1 VITPNEETELAEL
14 LERLVEFA
22 WHEAIAQVVG
32 LARSNGIAPAR
43 LEDAAKRSWGE
54 FQQLFGKAVET
65 AEVLD
70 AALLKALQG
79 FIQGVKDNGDAT
91 KATQSA
97 LDRVE
102 QVRRQLDRGQSPAWK
117 DWVALT
123 KLKAAKASDA
133 LLEPVRVSAA
143 AQDRHPRLHADVKR
157 AITLVF
163 DLAARALD
171 LYQEQKRELGV
182 IDFVDQ
188 ESYALQLLG
197 QKEVTERLSSDLDLV
212 LIDEFQDT
220 SPIQLAI
227 FLRLAEAV
235 RRNVWVGDQKQAI
248 YGFRGTDPALM
259 DAAIAEILE
268 GEEPE
273 TLRKS
278 YRSRP
283 GLVKFTSALFA
294 PPFALQG
301 ISEVRVKL
309 DPVKETEPEDLA
321 HFIECWV
328 LRSKNAGQDAASMAA
343 ATKALLEDK
352 SVRVRDRSNGQTR
365 PVQPGD
371 VAILC
376 HSNALC
382 LNVAEELAAL
392 GIRPVLPRPGL
403 LSTLEGHATLA
414 ALRLWVDGRDAL
426 AAAEL
431 ARLIDFAG
439 REDEWLRTI
448 LQTPGDKA
456 FANIPLV
463 AGIAQQRESQPN
475 LGVVRV
481 FDTVVQCI
489 GLLELCCRW
498 GDAEARLANVEA
510 LRAHAV
516 NYVAACATE
525 GMGCT
530 TAGLVAYFGK
540 LAKNEVD
547 GQGVNK
553 DEHAVVVSTWHGAKG
568 LEWPIVVLFPGSRRD
583 PATRALGVSVQTDQA
598 KPKLSDPLAGRRIR
612 FWPNPYAA
620 NNNKMP
626 FHDRLA
632 EHPASSQARQQA
644 EREDL
649 RLLYVGWTRAR
660 DRIVLAGREGRI
672 VGDLLQLFR
681 DKNGPLVSEPT
692 GSQLDWAGL
701 HVDVMIRTAEP
712 LPAKTVT
719 PEPGTSYVATGPR
732 EHPRAFVQPSAM
744 AGSAPK
750 LTTVERIGDRV
761 GITGDCD
768 WSNLGSAL
776 HGFLCADRPGL
787 EQRQRESLLLDLLKR
802 WKVSSAVNVEDI
814 VRSSDALKHW
824 IATKWAD
831 AQWHREWPVLYRD
844 KNCSVV
850 RGNSDL
856 VLKVAG
862 GLVVIDHK
870 SFPGSI
876 DQALGRAAQ
885 HAAQLATYAVAI
897 EAATAQK
904 VLSSWIHLP
913 VSGIVVQVPT

>member
-1 VITPNEETELAEL
+1 VPGADDDRVLDEELAMLTLKRSISAVITPNEETELAEL

-294 PPFALQG
+294 PP
-301 ISEVRVKL
+301 
-309 DPVKETEPEDLA
+309 
-321 HFIECWV
+321 
-328 LRSKNAGQDAASMAA
+328 
-343 ATKALLEDK
+343 
-352 SVRVRDRSNGQTR
+352 
-365 PVQPGD
+365 
-371 VAILC
+371 
-376 HSNALC
+376 
-382 LNVAEELAAL
+382 
-392 GIRPVLPRPGL
+392 
-403 LSTLEGHATLA
+403 
-414 ALRLWVDGRDAL
+414 
-426 AAAEL
+426 
-431 ARLIDFAG
+431 
-439 REDEWLRTI
+439 
-448 LQTPGDKA
+448 
-456 FANIPLV
+456 
-463 AGIAQQRESQPN
+463 
-475 LGVVRV
+475 
-481 FDTVVQCI
+481 
-489 GLLELCCRW
+489 
-498 GDAEARLANVEA
+498 
-510 LRAHAV
+510 
-516 NYVAACATE
+516 
-525 GMGCT
+525 
-530 TAGLVAYFGK
+530 
-540 LAKNEVD
+540 
-547 GQGVNK
+547 
-553 DEHAVVVSTWHGAKG
+553 
-568 LEWPIVVLFPGSRRD
+568 
-583 PATRALGVSVQTDQA
+583 
-598 KPKLSDPLAGRRIR
+598 
-612 FWPNPYAA
+612 
-620 NNNKMP
+620 
-626 FHDRLA
+626 
-632 EHPASSQARQQA
+632 
-644 EREDL
+644 
-649 RLLYVGWTRAR
+649 
-660 DRIVLAGREGRI
+660 
-672 VGDLLQLFR
+672 
-681 DKNGPLVSEPT
+681 
-692 GSQLDWAGL
+692 
-701 HVDVMIRTAEP
+701 P
-712 LPAKTVT
+712 LPFK
-719 PEPGTSYVATGPR
+719 GSPR
-732 EHPRAFVQPSAM
+732 CV
-744 AGSAPK
+744 
-750 LTTVERIGDRV
+750 
-761 GITGDCD
+761 
-768 WSNLGSAL
+768 SN
-776 HGFLCADRPGL
+776 
-787 EQRQRESLLLDLLKR
+787 
-802 WKVSSAVNVEDI
+802 
-814 VRSSDALKHW
+814 
-824 IATKWAD
+824 
-831 AQWHREWPVLYRD
+831 
-844 KNCSVV
+844 
-850 RGNSDL
+850 
-856 VLKVAG
+856 
-862 GLVVIDHK
+862 
-870 SFPGSI
+870 
-876 DQALGRAAQ
+876 
-885 HAAQLATYAVAI
+885 
-897 EAATAQK
+897 
-904 VLSSWIHLP
+904 
-913 VSGIVVQVPT
+913 